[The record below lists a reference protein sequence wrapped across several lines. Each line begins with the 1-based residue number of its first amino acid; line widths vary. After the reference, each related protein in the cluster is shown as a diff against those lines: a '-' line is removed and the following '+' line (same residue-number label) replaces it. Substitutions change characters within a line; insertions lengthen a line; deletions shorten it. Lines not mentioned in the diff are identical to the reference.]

1 MAQGAQAAD
10 GLSGPASPAVRAW
23 FASDVTLGC
32 VDPDGHDRPCRAD
45 SSPHYQTFYGDADGG
60 SGQPDA
66 VILVTYLND
75 PTGNAEQ
82 FAVAAFRQT
91 ASGTYR
97 FVKTFPGAAS
107 NGPAAGSTVR
117 FGGGR
122 ATWDAVRTPPYGAR
136 AVSST
141 RQHVSISLR

>member
-10 GLSGPASPAVRAW
+10 GLTGPASPAVRAW
-23 FASDVTLGC
+23 FLGDGTLGC
-32 VDPDGHDRPCRAD
+32 VDPDGHDRKCRAD
-45 SSPHYQTFYGDADGG
+45 SSPRFQTFYGDADGG

-66 VILVTYLND
+66 VVLVAYLND

-91 ASGTYR
+91 ASGAYR
-97 FVKTFPGAAS
+97 FVKTYPGVPG
-107 NGPAAGSTVR
+107 NGPAPGSTVR

-122 ATWDAVRTPPYGAR
+122 ATWDAVATPPYGTR

-141 RQHVSISLR
+141 RQHVFIVLR